1 MPATNP
7 RPATNP
13 MPASNSAEGDSATFS
28 PEVVS
33 AVVEHMNADHVGDMV
48 LICASRA
55 GIPGIT
61 AVRLTGLDHLGAN
74 FEAEHHTS
82 DGESITTLV
91 RVPWSAPLRERHE
104 IRSELVRLV
113 EEARSG

>member
-13 MPASNSAEGDSATFS
+13 TAADAGTFS

-48 LICASRA
+48 LI
-55 GIPGIT
+55 
-61 AVRLTGLDHLGAN
+61 
-74 FEAEHHTS
+74 
-82 DGESITTLV
+82 
-91 RVPWSAPLRERHE
+91 
-104 IRSELVRLV
+104 
-113 EEARSG
+113 